1 MLPSGYHT
9 EHPPEKNKCDHF
21 DDKFD
26 PNLPEFDGEI
36 LICGHSY
43 HYECF
48 ETLERSCIHCR
59 KFYEDGIIYNV
70 TSYLK
75 TLEKGD
81 SNVLKNN
88 DKNCDDND
96 DDLEAK
102 ML

>member
-1 MLPSGYHT
+1 MTKKKLTKYILCTLDKTVDIELLPSGYHT
-9 EHPPEKNKCDHF
+9 EHPPEKNKCDHC

-59 KFYEDGIIYNV
+59 KFYEDGI
-70 TSYLK
+70 
-75 TLEKGD
+75 
-81 SNVLKNN
+81 
-88 DKNCDDND
+88 
-96 DDLEAK
+96 
-102 ML
+102 